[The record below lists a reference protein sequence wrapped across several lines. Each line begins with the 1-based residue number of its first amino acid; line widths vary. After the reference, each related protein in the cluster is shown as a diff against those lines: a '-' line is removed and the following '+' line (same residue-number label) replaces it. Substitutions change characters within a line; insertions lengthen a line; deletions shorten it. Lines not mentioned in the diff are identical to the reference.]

1 MARISTYA
9 LDSNV
14 TKNDKVI
21 GTDSAGTHTRNYKIS
36 DITDF
41 LNKSGSV
48 ETTGSRFKFIR
59 PSNNVQTYGYIKL
72 PVDQGATV
80 AFSTITAFQLHKKS
94 AADVDINT
102 FYETIEGSLVLLQ
115 KADDPTQ
122 FGVFDWRTSTQ
133 NTNNT
138 DVYDIGVVFKGGNG
152 SLQDEED
159 YLLSLLLFRYD
170 DLDKHKV
177 VEQATP
183 SPTWDME
190 HGLNKKPSVTIVDDQ
205 GHKIM
210 GKIEYDDANNV
221 TIRFAKSVAGYAYF
235 N

>member
-59 PSNNVQTYGYIKL
+59 PSNNTQTYGFIKL

-80 AFSTITAFQLHKKS
+80 AFSTISTIQLHKKS
-94 AADVDINT
+94 AAAVDINS
-102 FYETIEGSLVLLQ
+102 FYETIEKSLVLLQ
-115 KADDPTQ
+115 KANDPTQ
-122 FGVFDWRTSTQ
+122 FGVFEWNSSTQ

-138 DVYDIGVVFKGGNG
+138 DLYDIAVVFKGGNG

-159 YLLSLLLFRYD
+159 YLLSLLLFRFD
-170 DLDKHKV
+170 DLDKHKA

-183 SPTWDME
+183 SATWTME
-190 HGLNKKPSVTIVDDQ
+190 HALNKKPSVTIVDDQ

-221 TIRFAKSVAGYAYF
+221 TIRFGKNVAGYAYF

>member
-59 PSNNVQTYGYIKL
+59 PSNNAQTYGYIKL
-72 PVDQGATV
+72 SVDQGATV
-80 AFSTITAFQLHKKS
+80 AFSTISAFQLHKKS

>member
-59 PSNNVQTYGYIKL
+59 PSNNAQTYGYIKL

-80 AFSTITAFQLHKKS
+80 AFSTISAFQLHKKS

-138 DVYDIGVVFKGGNG
+138 DLYDIGVVFKGGNG

-170 DLDKHKV
+170 DLDKHKA

-183 SPTWDME
+183 SATWDME

-221 TIRFAKSVAGYAYF
+221 TIRFGKSVAGYAYF